1 MAKMGSVDN
10 VRLNSES
17 SDYGSMDSE
26 SSDSDHGFPSE
37 VKSVNLELQ
46 IITDRIKSLL
56 KVTKRS

>member
-1 MAKMGSVDN
+1 MAKMGSVEN
-10 VRLNSES
+10 ARLNSES

-26 SSDSDHGFPSE
+26 SSDSDLGFPNE

>member
-10 VRLNSES
+10 ARLNSES

-26 SSDSDHGFPSE
+26 STDSDLGFPNE

-46 IITDRIKSLL
+46 IITDRIKHLL
-56 KVTKRS
+56 KVRIT

>member
-1 MAKMGSVDN
+1 MAKMGSVEN
-10 VRLNSES
+10 VRLTSES

-26 SSDSDHGFPSE
+26 SSDSDLGFPSE

>member
-1 MAKMGSVDN
+1 MAKMGLVDN

-26 SSDSDHGFPSE
+26 SSDSDLGFPNE

>member
-10 VRLNSES
+10 VRLTSES

-26 SSDSDHGFPSE
+26 SSDSDLGFPNE

-56 KVTKRS
+56 KVTKQS